1 MADFLSPEWWNQAG
15 KDVSDWVQETQDTI
29 VNEVV
34 WGDVAGGIIDAQDDI
49 SQAIYDFLNP
59 DNPNPEDVID
69 AIENGP
75 APALPSPIDGPDF
88 NGPAPELPF
97 ARTVVDTP
105 TFSDPYVDI
114 YEGTNDAE
122 FFDVLTP
129 YRNGKFDSPDKQAV
143 VNANGGDDIV
153 NGSDTV
159 DIINGGRDDDAL
171 YGNAG
176 NDWLTGGSGFDMIS
190 GGTGADVFE
199 MAGAGHDV
207 ITDFS
212 YTESDQ
218 VALYNFSG
226 TALISEYFS
235 ENGTDVF
242 ITAYGDEGTAVMQ
255 LQGAV
260 GAQVYDSIIGGEN
273 LELIATNFDPIDNPV
288 LF

>member
-1 MADFLSPEWWNQAG
+1 MTDFFDGPDFNTPAPELPSP
-15 KDVSDWVQETQDTI
+15 
-29 VNEVV
+29 
-34 WGDVAGGIIDAQDDI
+34 IDGP
-49 SQAIYDFLNP
+49 DFNAPVDALPAPIDGP
-59 DNPNPEDVID
+59 DFNAPV
-69 AIENGP
+69 
-75 APALPSPIDGPDF
+75 PALPSPIDGPDF
-88 NGPAPELPF
+88 NAPVPELPF

-122 FFDVLTP
+122 VFDVLTP

-153 NGSDTV
+153 NGSDSV
-159 DIINGGRDDDAL
+159 DVINGGADNDVL
-171 YGNAG
+171 YGNG
-176 NDWLTGGSGFDMIS
+176 GDDWLTGGSGFDTIT
-190 GGTGADVFE
+190 GGTGKDTFE

-212 YTESDQ
+212 YTEYDQ
-218 VALYNFSG
+218 VALWNFSG
-226 TALISEYFS
+226 QAFISEYFS
-235 ENGTDVF
+235 EHGTDVF

-260 GAQVYDSIIGGEN
+260 GAQVYDSIIGDEN
-273 LELIATNFDPIDNPV
+273 LELIATNFSPQDNFV